1 MHPKIL
7 RYLSQDI
14 AISGARTDTITLENG
29 GYLIIQTHPFGTKAV
44 YFATCFR
51 EYAGTV
57 VPLIADSQSTF
68 SMDNSCNLTI
78 SFIKTGTGD
87 ESNYRW
93 WNIVKM
99 CGAGELGV

>member
-7 RYLSQDI
+7 RYFSQNI
-14 AISGARTDTITLENG
+14 AISGAQTDTITLENG
-29 GYLIIQTHPFGTKAV
+29 GYLIIQTHPTGTKAV

-51 EYAGTV
+51 GYAGTV

-68 SMDNSCNLTI
+68 SMDNSCNLTV
-78 SFIKTGTGD
+78 SFKRTGAGD
-87 ESNYRW
+87 SNFRW

-99 CGAGELGV
+99 CGIGELGV